1 MRAPARMDGG
11 FAMTATNRYTLAP
24 RPAAACAL
32 ALATA
37 VLALSPAPSAPAAT
51 LNYSNPACS
60 SFVVS
65 GTPPTQTVTCVAAG
79 GGAGVAVCAPAA
91 NPTAPAIGQS
101 TTISANCSNQ
111 PTSYL
116 WAGGAC
122 LGLTTATCKVSKLK
136 AATVTYSITASNAA
150 GAGTPAQISV
160 TWQ

>member
-1 MRAPARMDGG
+1 MYGG
-11 FAMTATNRYTLAP
+11 FAMTATNSYTLAP

-37 VLALSPAPSAPAAT
+37 VLAFSPAPSAPAAT
-51 LNYSNPACS
+51 LNYNNPACS

-79 GGAGVAVCAPAA
+79 GGAGVAVCAPTA

-111 PTSYL
+111 PTGYV
-116 WAGGAC
+116 WTGGAC
-122 LGLTTATCKVSKLK
+122 LGLTTATCKVTKSRGV
-136 AATVTYSITASNAA
+136 TVNYTVSAINAA
-150 GAGTPAQISV
+150 GTGAAAPISV